1 MDILPYMVSIL
12 ALLFGVYQFVRSSH
26 KESDTQMTTVLI
38 KLEHIAEG
46 VSEIKTDIKSVKQ
59 DVEELRER
67 MAKVEAS
74 SASAHKR
81 LDGVFGSKDHKDT
94 KG

>member
-1 MDILPYMVSIL
+1 MDILPYIVSIL
-12 ALLFGVYQFVRSSH
+12 ALLFGVYQFVRSAH

-38 KLEHIAEG
+38 KLEHISEG

-67 MAKVEAS
+67 IVKVEAS
-74 SASAHKR
+74 TSSAHKR
-81 LDGVFGSKDHKDT
+81 LDGYFGGKDHKDS